1 MATFL
6 QTSGSIS
13 MSQINTVFGR
23 GTNLNAYRGTTY
35 YTATTGPNTF
45 PSTSSAISFNNFY
58 GTGPSSAVTVNI
70 NALTDTFIASYDGI
84 FPVTASISFFNDG
97 TYIIENG
104 PNPQINGNWATP
116 TTSGVGSSYWISWVR
131 VGVVGTNGTSTA
143 SSGGRLAMSTTRII
157 ACNKNSGGTTD
168 YTAEYDLEIWDAASG
183 GTRVGYAPG
192 FTLVA
197 SRV

>member
-1 MATFL
+1 MAGYLPGT
-6 QTSGSIS
+6 GSLS
-13 MSQINTVFGR
+13 MSAINLVFDSR
-23 GTNLNAYRGTTY
+23 GNNLNAYRGTAW
-35 YTATTGPNTF
+35 YTSAGGSGTF
-45 PSTSSAISFNNFY
+45 SSGAITFNDFY
-58 GTGPSSAVTVNI
+58 NKGPSAAITVNI

-104 PNPQINGNWATP
+104 PNPQINSNWATP
-116 TTSGVGSSYWISWVR
+116 TTAGVGSSYWISWVL
-131 VGVVGTNGTSTA
+131 VGVVGTNGTATA
-143 SSGGRLAMSTTRII
+143 SSGGRLAMSSTRTI